1 MVDPKSSIEA
11 LVEEQTWRALWSQAA
26 YQVVSALPSAYERVA
41 VGSGWGLRSISQP
54 GVALVVHP
62 SGEGRDAGELSL
74 TVRSSG
80 THMIPRCGRSYI
92 QYLDAVADIVET
104 TAKVILDS

>member
-1 MVDPKSSIEA
+1 MSNIEA

-26 YQVVSALPSAYERVA
+26 YQVISALPSAAGYERLA
-41 VGSGWGLRSISQP
+41 VGAGWALRSASHP
-54 GVALVVHP
+54 RVVLVVHP

-74 TVRSSG
+74 TVLGSG
-80 THMIPRCGRSYI
+80 THTIPRCDRSYV

-104 TAKVILDS
+104 TAKGMLAS